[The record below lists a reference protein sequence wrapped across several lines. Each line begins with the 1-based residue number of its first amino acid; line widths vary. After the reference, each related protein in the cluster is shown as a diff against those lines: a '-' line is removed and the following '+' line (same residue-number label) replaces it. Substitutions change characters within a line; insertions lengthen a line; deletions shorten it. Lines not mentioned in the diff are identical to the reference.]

1 MNYASFFIYFCKR
14 FLINKLNYF
23 IMNFTKSILALA
35 LSGMLFISCKETG
48 SAAKNEGNNAVAAT
62 EKTPVSTEKLETAS
76 FNIDGMTCS
85 IGCAKTIEK
94 ELAGT
99 AGVQKA
105 TVDFDKKTATV
116 EFDNSVQTPE
126 SLVKIVEE
134 AADGKT
140 YKVSNVHA
148 SKDHAMLM
156 PQDQE
161 KEKKETKKAKAKKGD
176 KSADATTASGKP
188 ACCSAK
194 KSHCSA
200 DEKKA

>member
-1 MNYASFFIYFCKR
+1 
-14 FLINKLNYF
+14 
-23 IMNFTKSILALA
+23 MNFTKSILALA
-35 LSGMLFISCKETG
+35 FSGMLFVSCKETG
-48 SAAKNEGNNAVAAT
+48 SAAKTKTNDGVAVA
-62 EKTPVSTEKLETAS
+62 EKTSVSAEKLETAS
-76 FNIDGMTCS
+76 FSIDGMTCS
-85 IGCAKTIEK
+85 MGCAKTIEK
-94 ELAGT
+94 ELSET
-99 AGVQKA
+99 VGVQKA

-116 EFDNSVQTPE
+116 EFDNSKQTPE
-126 SLVKIVEE
+126 SLVKIVE
-134 AADGKT
+134 ATADGKT

-161 KEKKETKKAKAKKGD
+161 KEKKESKRAKAKKGD
-176 KSADATTASGKP
+176 KSADAETTTSSGKP